1 MDQKKIGNFLKDL
14 RKEKSLTQEQVAEK
28 LGVSSRTISRW
39 ETGAYMPDISM
50 LVDIAEMYDVD
61 VREIID
67 GERIKENM
75 NSEVKEVAV
84 KMADYSKMETDNIKK
99 WVKTMSVSMLI
110 VSIIMVVMQVVSGF
124 LTIRVQNLPLDT
136 RFMIQT
142 TIMRLIGPSS
152 VMAYITIALS
162 IMGIIVS
169 TGKHRQLIHSKKAR
183 TLVKVVVVVAILLAI
198 FMMAEM
204 VIVGW
209 TLYSLS

>member
-75 NSEVKEVAV
+75 NSEIKEVAV

-110 VSIIMVVMQVVSGF
+110 VSILMVVMQVVSGF
-124 LTIRVQNLPLDT
+124 LTIRVQNIPLDT

-142 TIMRLIGPSS
+142 TIMRLVGPSS

>member
-61 VREIID
+61 VREVID

-124 LTIRVQNLPLDT
+124 LTIRVQNIPLDT

-162 IMGIIVS
+162 IMGIIVT

>member
-61 VREIID
+61 VREVID

-124 LTIRVQNLPLDT
+124 LTIRVQNIPLDT

>member
-110 VSIIMVVMQVVSGF
+110 VSILMVVMEVVSGF
-124 LTIRVQNLPLDT
+124 LTIRLQSIPLDT

>member
-61 VREIID
+61 VREVID

-152 VMAYITIALS
+152 IMAYITIALS

>member
-1 MDQKKIGNFLKDL
+1 MDQKKIGNFLKEL

-61 VREIID
+61 VREVID
-67 GERIKENM
+67 GERKEENM
-75 NSEVKEVAV
+75 NSEVKEVAE
-84 KMADYSKMETDNIKK
+84 KMADYSRMETDNIKK

-110 VSIIMVVMQVVSGF
+110 VAILMVVMEVVSGF
-124 LTIRVQNLPLDT
+124 LTIRVQNIPLDT

-152 VMAYITIALS
+152 IMAYITMALS
-162 IMGIIVS
+162 IMGILFA

-183 TLVKVVVVVAILLAI
+183 TLVKVVVVIAILLAI
-198 FMMAEM
+198 LMMVEM

>member
-183 TLVKVVVVVAILLAI
+183 TLVKVVVVMAILLAI
-198 FMMAEM
+198 LMMVEM

>member
-124 LTIRVQNLPLDT
+124 LTIRVQNIPLDT